1 MSYKDIKADMLCTI
15 KFYETIGSQQ
25 EQNDGYIPCKEVKE
39 FIDELESCQ
48 EVSTVLDLD
57 DTCKMMSSADY
68 KERFIAEYKQTK
80 IRYEKLHKMIVKYE
94 AGTLDFTPTC
104 PIELLKEQASYMG
117 KYLYILEVR
126 AQLEGVNLNG

>member
-15 KFYETIGSQQ
+15 KFYETVGSQQ
-25 EQNDGYIPCKEVKE
+25 EQTDGYIPCKEVKE
-39 FIDELESCQ
+39 FIDALENCQ
-48 EVSTVLDLD
+48 EVSTVLDLE
-57 DTCKMMSSADY
+57 DTCKMMLSPDY
-68 KERFIAEYKQTK
+68 KYRFIAEYKQTK

>member
-1 MSYKDIKADMLCTI
+1 MKLAD
-15 KFYETIGSQQ
+15 
-25 EQNDGYIPCKEVKE
+25 
-39 FIDELESCQ
+39 
-48 EVSTVLDLD
+48 TVE
-57 DTCKMMSSADY
+57 MMNSSDY

>member
-1 MSYKDIKADMLCTI
+1 MSYKDIKANMLCTI
-15 KFYETIGSQQ
+15 KFYEDINNGPR
-25 EQNDGYIPCKEVKE
+25 GYIPCDEVQD
-39 FIDELESCQ
+39 FINEIESCQ
-48 EVSTVLDLD
+48 EVNTVLDLD
-57 DTCKMMSSADY
+57 DTCRMMSSDNY
-68 KERFIAEYKQTK
+68 KDRFIAEYKQTK

>member
-1 MSYKDIKADMLCTI
+1 
-15 KFYETIGSQQ
+15 
-25 EQNDGYIPCKEVKE
+25 
-39 FIDELESCQ
+39 
-48 EVSTVLDLD
+48 
-57 DTCKMMSSADY
+57 
-68 KERFIAEYKQTK
+68 
-80 IRYEKLHKMIVKYE
+80 MIVKYE

>member
-1 MSYKDIKADMLCTI
+1 MKYKTLKDTVDIMC
-15 KFYETIGSQQ
+15 
-25 EQNDGYIPCKEVKE
+25 
-39 FIDELESCQ
+39 
-48 EVSTVLDLD
+48 ST
-57 DTCKMMSSADY
+57 DY

>member
-15 KFYETIGSQQ
+15 KFYETVGSQQ
-25 EQNDGYIPCKEVKE
+25 EQTDGYIPCKEVKE

-57 DTCKMMSSADY
+57 DTCKMMSSPDY
-68 KERFIAEYKQTK
+68 KERFVAEYKQTK

-117 KYLYILEVR
+117 K
-126 AQLEGVNLNG
+126 